1 MVDGLRAGVTSERVL
16 MSSRVVEAEDL
27 DKPLIRRKK
36 LSAHNAGTMRSEID
50 TGEYGVFVTDEP
62 IEHGGTGEGP
72 SPLTA
77 VLGALCGCEG
87 VTFNRTAS
95 DLGFSYES
103 LDFEAEFT
111 IDIRGRMGT
120 RGVTQ
125 HFQTVRLQ
133 VWVTTD
139 ESTERLEEVVA
150 ETESRC
156 PVYNLIKDAGVKL
169 DVVWVRR
176 ESPV

>member
-1 MVDGLRAGVTSERVL
+1 
-16 MSSRVVEAEDL
+16 MSSRVVDEGDL

-62 IEHGGTGEGP
+62 VKHGGTGEGP
-72 SPLTA
+72 SPLTT

-95 DLGFSYES
+95 DLGFTYES

-111 IDIRGRMGT
+111 IDVRGRMGT

-133 VWVTTD
+133 VSVTTD
-139 ESTERLEEVVA
+139 EPTDRLAAVVA
-150 ETESRC
+150 ETEARC
-156 PVYNLIKDAGVKL
+156 PVHNLIKDAGVNL

-176 ESPV
+176 EPPA